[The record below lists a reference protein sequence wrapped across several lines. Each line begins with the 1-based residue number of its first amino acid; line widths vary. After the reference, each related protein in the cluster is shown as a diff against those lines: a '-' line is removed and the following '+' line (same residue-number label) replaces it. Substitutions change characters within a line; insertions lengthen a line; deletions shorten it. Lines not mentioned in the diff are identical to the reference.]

1 MLRTRPELHINTTR
15 MSLVGASRSLSRRKV
30 VASFGLLLFAP
41 RGCRASAAASPRTGV
56 VAPLAVVV
64 IGVLAAWYLRAPDGS
79 TGRPTRAA
87 VVAGLGAFLASI
99 IVLAGFGL
107 ALGSNPAI
115 QELIRESEPHPEAR
129 VPYEWMTGLGMA
141 TGALV
146 GFGMGLFNF
155 VLSTVAGL
163 LTALFTSHKPS
174 GSPQAAGG

>member
-1 MLRTRPELHINTTR
+1 MLQSMWFWAASGLVAVLVV
-15 MSLVGASRSLSRRKV
+15 SLVPGIGAFVL
-30 VASFGLLLFAP
+30 
-41 RGCRASAAASPRTGV
+41 
-56 VAPLAVVV
+56 APLAAVV
-64 IGVLAAWYLRAPDGS
+64 IGVLAAWYMRAPDGS